1 MIGELTSPLNPSAF
15 LNHIKNTL
23 GTPTLRHS
31 ELGTNLIKKVAV
43 LGGSGSFAIDAAK
56 AQGADA
62 YVTADLKYHDF
73 FKGNEH
79 FLLVDAGHFETEQF
93 TKKLIADYLIKKLP
107 NFAVLLSGL
116 DTNPVKYC

>member
-1 MIGELTSPLNPSAF
+1 M
-15 LNHIKNTL
+15 
-23 GTPTLRHS
+23 
-31 ELGTNLIKKVAV
+31 
-43 LGGSGSFAIDAAK
+43 GGSGSFAIEAAK

-73 FKGNEH
+73 FKGDEQ
-79 FLLVDAGHFETEQF
+79 FLLIDAGHFETEQF